1 MKAHQAASAKRHVSR
16 RLWPGIPL
24 AFVLLLSVCG
34 GVDQA
39 RAQRGDGMGKRP
51 AALAPCDEAWDQGRR
66 ADAMRCYGGLL
77 QSSSDVA
84 TRAEAAWGLRDLKG
98 ASELFQAAV
107 KADATN
113 PDLRVR
119 WGYLFLETHN
129 PTGALELFD
138 EALEIDGNHVPAKLG
153 KATVLADRFEG
164 KAHELVD
171 EAISAAPD
179 LLRGHILLAQMAIE
193 EKDYTQADEHL
204 RTALR
209 KAEEQ
214 KLSPLEIYSLK
225 AALDL
230 MRDGK
235 AESEWTQKALAYN
248 PTYGRIYADLAH
260 FYVITRRYREATAM
274 YRKAIAIDP
283 QLWTAQADLGVNLLR
298 EGKIAEGQRHL
309 EIAYSGDP
317 FSAQTSNTLKLLD
330 SFKYFKDYS
339 NKADLLLG
347 TQEELEASITKPEV
361 IVKLHEK
368 EAGVLRPYV
377 MDLAEK
383 SIATFSK
390 KYQFVPKEPVKVEL
404 YPDHD
409 DFAVRTMG
417 LPGIGLLG
425 VTFGY
430 VVAMDS
436 PSGRRPGTF
445 HWGTTLWHEMA
456 HVFTLEATN
465 HLVPRWYSEG
475 ISMYEEWEAD
485 PRWGERLSPD
495 LIKAIE
501 EDKLLPIAELD
512 KGFVRPRYPNQIVI
526 SYFQAGL
533 VCRMIDETWGFP
545 KLVDLLH
552 GFGEGKETPDNL
564 QAVLGI
570 SAEEFDQQFK
580 AYIKKLTGS
589 LVEGFAEWRKKLR
602 ESLEA
607 AKEEKW
613 TDVIAAAVKARDL
626 YPDYIESGNPYTLLA
641 KAYEASGDKA
651 AALESLVAYEKR
663 GGKDPQIISKLA
675 DWLNE
680 AGRREEAIHVLE
692 GLIYVVPADSA
703 VHARLGDWY
712 LEADRD
718 REAAREFSV
727 LLASNPHDL
736 AGAHFNLARTY
747 HKMKDRERTRRH
759 LLAALEAAPS
769 FRPAQKLLLE
779 ISK

>member
-1 MKAHQAASAKRHVSR
+1 MKAYADSSKGVEAGQ
-16 RLWPGIPL
+16 RLWPGLPL
-24 AFVLLLSVCG
+24 IFVLLLSVCG
-34 GVDQA
+34 GANPA
-39 RAQRGDGMGKRP
+39 RAQRGDGMGKRD
-51 AALAPCDEAWDQGRR
+51 AALSPCDEAWDRGKR
-66 ADAMRCYGGLL
+66 AEAFRCYGALL
-77 QSSSDVA
+77 QSASSLA
-84 TRAEAAWGLRDLKG
+84 TQAEAAWGLRDPKR
-98 ASELFQAAV
+98 ANELFQAAV
-107 KADATN
+107 KADPKD

-119 WGYLFLETHN
+119 WGYLFLQTHN
-129 PTGALELFD
+129 APGALELFD

-153 KATVLADRFEG
+153 KAAVLADRFEG

-171 EAISAAPD
+171 EAIEAAPD

-193 EKDYTQADEHL
+193 EKDYKAAEEHL
-204 RTALR
+204 ATALR

-214 KLSPLEIYSLK
+214 KLSPLEIYSLR

-230 MRDGK
+230 MRDNP
-235 AESEWTQKALAYN
+235 ESEWTKKALAYN
-248 PTYGRIYADLAH
+248 PTYGQIYADLAH
-260 FYVITRRYREATAM
+260 FYVITRRYREATDM
-274 YRKAIAIDP
+274 YRKAIVLDP
-283 QLWTAQADLGVNLLR
+283 ELWSAHADLGVNLLR
-298 EGKIAEGQRHL
+298 EGKEAEGQKHL
-309 EIAYSGDP
+309 EIAYGGDP
-317 FSAQTSNTLKLLD
+317 FSPQTTNTLRLLD
-330 SFKYFKDYS
+330 SLKNFRDYS
-339 NKADLLLG
+339 NKADVVLG
-347 TQEELEASITKPEV
+347 TEEQLTASIDKPEV

-368 EAGVLRPYV
+368 EADILRPYV
-377 MDLAEK
+377 MALAER

-390 KYQFVPKEPVKVEL
+390 KYQFTPKEPVKIEL

-475 ISMYEEWEAD
+475 ISMYEEWQAD

-501 EDKLLPIAELD
+501 EDKLLPIADLD
-512 KGFVRPRYPNQIVI
+512 KGFVRPRYPNQVVI

-545 KLVDLLH
+545 KLVDLLR

-564 QAVLGI
+564 QAVLGV
-570 SAEEFDQQFK
+570 SAEEFDRQFK
-580 AYIKKLTGS
+580 AYIQKLTGS

-602 ESLEA
+602 EALEA
-607 AKEEKW
+607 AKEENW
-613 TDVIAAAVKARDL
+613 TGVIAAAEKARDL
-626 YPDYIESGNPYTLLA
+626 YPDYVESGNPYTLLA
-641 KAYEASGDKA
+641 KAYEESGDKA
-651 AALESLVAYEKR
+651 AALENLAQYEKR
-663 GGKDPQIISKLA
+663 GGKDPETVNKLA
-675 DWLNE
+675 SWLNE
-680 AGRREEAIHVLE
+680 AGRRAEAIHVLE
-692 GLIYVVPADSA
+692 GLIYVAPADSE
-703 VHARLGDWY
+703 VHGRLGEWY
-712 LEADRD
+712 LEEGRNA
-718 REAAREFSV
+718 EALREFNAV
-727 LLASNPHDL
+727 LASKPHDL
-736 AGAHFNLARTY
+736 AGAYFNLARTY
-747 HKMKDRERTRRH
+747 HKMKDRERTRKH
-759 LLAALEAAPS
+759 LLASLEAAPS